1 MNRYNRLVSNTAL
14 FTAGKFL
21 SKIIVF
27 LMMRLYTSCLTTA
40 QYGTADLISNTANL
54 LIPIACLGIGE
65 GIFRSTAAKL
75 EDREVFFTNG
85 LAILLYGTLG
95 FLVLSPLLGFI
106 KFFTSYVWLIILY
119 VVVSNIHAVCSQY
132 LCACGYTKLFAG
144 QGLLNTAL
152 TVLLNLLFLPVL
164 DMGVT
169 GYVLS
174 VILADFLTTV
184 FLVVYAKLWRSIKI
198 SALRPNVMRS
208 MLKFCLPL
216 IPTTVFWWVTSV
228 SDRYLVAFL
237 ASPESNGLYAAAY
250 KIPTLLIYAVSIF
263 DGAWKLSAIS
273 DSEDEV
279 AQTAF
284 FSRVWRMYTTLGF
297 VGGAILILLCKP
309 FAGILFAE
317 DYSSAWVYIPVLCV
331 ATVFTALD
339 TFLGSVYYTCGK
351 TVYSL
356 RTAFVGAAL
365 NIVLN
370 IWWIPIW
377 GAMGASIATF
387 ISYFVVFVVRLAT
400 ITKLIPFR
408 QERLRAGVN
417 TVLICVL
424 AVCMT
429 FTGGHYSGFWW
440 FGAILSFAAVV
451 LWNISDV
458 MRLVGGVLGMAK
470 KMLKRN

>member
-1 MNRYNRLVSNTAL
+1 
-14 FTAGKFL
+14 
-21 SKIIVF
+21 
-27 LMMRLYTSCLTTA
+27 MRLYTSYLNTA
-40 QYGTADLISNTANL
+40 QFSTADLIANTANL

-65 GIFRSTAAKL
+65 GIFKYTAQKV
-75 EDREVFFTNG
+75 ENKEVFFTNG

-95 FLVLSPLLGFI
+95 FLLLSPLLGLV
-106 KFFTSYVWLIILY
+106 KFFTGYVWLIILY
-119 VVVSNIHAVCSQY
+119 VIVSNLHAVCSQY
-132 LCACGYTKLFAG
+132 ICACGNTRLFAV

-152 TVLLNLLFLPVL
+152 TVALNLVFLPVL

-184 FLVVYAKLWRSIKI
+184 FLVVYTKLWRSFRI
-198 SALRPNVMRS
+198 STISPSVMRG

-216 IPTTVFWWVTSV
+216 IPTTVFWWITSV
-228 SDRYLVAFL
+228 SDRYLVAYL

-250 KIPTLLIYAVSIF
+250 KIPTLLIYFVSIF
-263 DGAWKLSAIS
+263 DGAWKLSALS
-273 DSEDEV
+273 DANDET
-279 AQTAF
+279 ARTAF

-297 VGGAILILLCKP
+297 IGGAFLVLLCRP

-317 DYSSAWVYIPVLCV
+317 EYASAWIYIPVLCV
-331 ATVFTALD
+331 ATVFTAFD

-356 RTAFVGAAL
+356 RTALVGA
-365 NIVLN
+365 VLN
-370 IWWIPIW
+370 IILNLLLIPSL

-387 ISYFVVFVVRLAT
+387 VSYFVVFIVRLAT

-408 QERLRAGVN
+408 QERMRTLIN
-417 TVLICVL
+417 TALICLL

-429 FTGGHYSGFWW
+429 FTDGHYTGFWW
-440 FGAILSFAAVV
+440 FGVAVSICLMLYYNLTDIL
-451 LWNISDV
+451 
-458 MRLVGGVLGMAK
+458 RLLRGVLAIGK